1 MQTLKQMYAHLHW
14 ANQQIFETL
23 QKHENVP
30 PQVLD
35 LFSHILFSEKIWIT
49 RLQGGDT
56 SQMPIWSPVSLDV
69 CIALVKQNKESFT
82 SILQSLTQE
91 RYNQT
96 LSYTNSKGITFT
108 NSVQEILTHVA
119 LHGQYHRGQINTR
132 LRMEGLEP
140 MNTDFITFVR

>member
-1 MQTLKQMYAHLHW
+1 MQTIKQMYAHLHW
-14 ANQQIFETL
+14 ANQQILETL
-23 QKHENVP
+23 QKHRNVL

-35 LFSHILFSEKIWIT
+35 LFSHILFSERVWIT

-56 SQMPIWSPVSLDV
+56 SQMSIWSPVSLDV
-69 CIALVKQNKESFT
+69 CITLVKQNEESFT

-91 RYNQT
+91 RYDQS

-119 LHGQYHRGQINTR
+119 LHGQYHRGQINAR
-132 LRMEGLEP
+132 LRTEGLEP
-140 MNTDFITFVR
+140 VNIDFITFVR